1 MGRRSGDDTGE
12 DHVIVGVAHNSCE
25 EREVA
30 DDQRR
35 LPYALEL
42 ILHIGVGVR
51 LALADT
57 RSGQKHPC
65 HFGQAIFCDRTGEES
80 SFGVVDQC
88 MAAPPGVRNALSKV
102 ASGGVSANRVHG
114 CGRVM

>member
-1 MGRRSGDDTGE
+1 MGRRSGDGTGE

-25 EREVA
+25 EREVG

-51 LALADT
+51 IALADT

-65 HFGQAIFCDRTGEES
+65 RFGQAIFCDRTGEAS

-88 MAAPPGVRNALSKV
+88 MAAPPGVRNALTKV